1 MNISLARRSASA
13 ATAASLLL
21 LAGCGSD
28 DGSGNAGAGSDGLTV
43 LAGFYPL
50 EWAAERVGG
59 ERVSVTSLTAPGAEP
74 HDLELTPRDVAGVSD
89 ADLLVYLGGFQ
100 AAVDE
105 VAEQQAGDHSWDAT
119 EAANLS
125 LTSDGHDHEHAEG
138 EEHAEDEEHAEGD
151 EHAEHAEGE
160 ESADPH
166 FWLDPT
172 RLANVGD
179 ALAGQLTELDPEGAE
194 TYEQNAAA
202 LREELESL
210 DQEMAE
216 GLSGCTVDTLV
227 TSHDA
232 FGYLAERYG
241 LEVVGIT
248 GLSPN
253 NEPSASQLAE
263 ISDLVSERGVTTV
276 YTETLVDPSIAEA
289 VASESGVRTA
299 VLDPLEGLTDESA
312 GDDYLAVMRANLATL
327 QEGQSCS

>member
-1 MNISLARRSASA
+1 MVLMYMPLVRRSSTA
-13 ATAASLLL
+13 AAAASLLL

-28 DGSGNAGAGSDGLTV
+28 GGGDTGAEADGLTV

-50 EWAAERVGG
+50 EWAAERIGG
-59 ERVSVTSLTAPGAEP
+59 ERVSVSSLTAPGAEP

-105 VAEQQAGDHSWDAT
+105 VAESQAGDHSWDAA

-125 LTSDGHDHEHAEG
+125 LTSEDHDHEDAGGEEHAEG
-138 EEHAEDEEHAEGD
+138 EEHT
-151 EHAEHAEGE
+151 EGE

-172 RLANVGD
+172 RLADVGD
-179 ALAGQLTELDPEGAE
+179 ALAEQLTELDPDGAE
-194 TYEQNAAA
+194 TYEENAAA

-210 DQEMAE
+210 DEEMTG

-263 ISDLVSERGVTTV
+263 ISDLVAERGVTTV
-276 YTETLVDPSIAEA
+276 YTETLVDPSIAET
-289 VASESGVRTA
+289 VAEEAGVRTA

-312 GDDYLAVMRANLATL
+312 GDDYLAVMRANLSTL
-327 QEGQSCS
+327 QAGQACS